1 MGCNNS
7 KHDDTLSKP
16 ENIDKLM
23 DAYNKAKKSVRGN
36 VWIDIFVNNQYPL
49 YELERHK
56 DLISWSAC
64 TRYQALPCWF
74 ITKYKNRIDFNELS
88 YNKHITDDIIEMFI
102 DDLNFNT
109 LIKCKS
115 LSRHSTDKFISSP
128 DMDEYKKIQLL
139 KAYKFNEPL
148 LEPLLCYKNSYKYKD
163 VVSQYQELSES
174 FISKHERSLNWNL
187 INRYQ
192 SISLDFIEKHPKLIR
207 WDELSYN
214 KNLTNDIIYKYR
226 NKLKST
232 EEVEHAC
239 VKKIKHD

>member
-7 KHDDTLSKP
+7 KHDDTLTKP
-16 ENIDKLM
+16 ESIDKLM

-36 VWIDIFVNNQYPL
+36 VWIDIFAYKQYPL

-64 TRYQALPCWF
+64 SRYQALPCWF

-88 YNKHITDDIIEMFI
+88 YNKCITDDIIEMFI

-109 LIKCKS
+109 LIKFKS
-115 LSRHSTDKFISSP
+115 LRQLAEKFISSP
-128 DMDEYKKIQLL
+128 DIDEYKKIQLL
-139 KAYKFNEPL
+139 KAYKFNESL
-148 LEPLLCYKNSYKYKD
+148 LESLLCYKYLGRYRD
-163 VVSQYQELSES
+163 VISQYQELSES

-192 SISLDFIEKHPKLIR
+192 SITLDFIEKYPKLIR

-214 KNLTNDIIYKYR
+214 KNLTNDIVSKYR

-232 EEVEHAC
+232 EEIEHTC
-239 VKKIKHD
+239 IKKIKHD